1 MRRLFILLAVAAV
14 MCAPCQAQANKDGD
28 YCKQKKCCQQM
39 KMESAREAVNK
50 MKIGWNLGNTLDA
63 LGKKGTKCVTPQDWE
78 TSWGQPVTTRQ
89 MIHAFKERGFNV
101 IRIPVTWG
109 PHLDKDNKIDEA
121 WLKRVNE
128 IVDYVIDEGMYCIL
142 NIHHDTGTHGWLNA
156 DPAKYPEISRRFKA
170 IWCQLA
176 AHFKNY
182 NERLVFEAFNEM
194 LDNKG
199 TWDHSSIENYA
210 AINLLAQDFVDVV
223 RKSGDNNEYRNLI
236 ITTYSANGGEI
247 TLNNYRLPGD
257 VHPNH
262 LIGEVHFYDPQDF
275 CFPENKPTIYTEE
288 YQNIS
293 KTVMNRIA
301 DYFDKMDVP
310 VIIGEI
316 AAFDKK
322 NTPERV
328 KFAKLVASE
337 AKRRGM
343 VLVWWMGLLD
353 RNTCQWAEP
362 EVVDG
367 LFEGLSEKR

>member
-1 MRRLFILLAVAAV
+1 MKRCFLLIVICLTACLTTLAQEMETARQAV
-14 MCAPCQAQANKDGD
+14 G
-28 YCKQKKCCQQM
+28 
-39 KMESAREAVNK
+39 KMV
-50 MKIGWNLGNTLDA
+50 IGWNLGNTLDA
-63 LGKKGTKCVTPQDWE
+63 LGNRDKTCVTPTDWE
-78 TSWGQPVTTRQ
+78 TSWNQPVTTPQ

-109 PHLDKDNKIDEA
+109 PHLSQDNQIDEA
-121 WLKRVNE
+121 WMNRVNE
-128 IVDYVIDEGMYCIL
+128 IVDYVINEGMYCIV

-156 DPAKYPEISRRFKA
+156 DPAKYPEISRRFRD
-170 IWCQLA
+170 IWQQVA
-176 AHFKNY
+176 ERFKGY
-182 NERLVFEAFNEM
+182 DEHLLFEAFNEM

-199 TWDHSSIENYA
+199 TWDHSTVENYT

-223 RKSGDNNEYRNLI
+223 RATGGNNEFRNLI

-247 TLNNYRLPGD
+247 TLSNYRLPGD
-257 VHPNH
+257 VHPGH

-275 CFPENKPTIYTEE
+275 CFPENKPTVYTDE
-288 YQNIS
+288 YREIS
-293 KTVMNRIA
+293 RTVINRVA
-301 DYFDKMDVP
+301 DHFDRLGIP

-328 KFAKLVASE
+328 KFSTFVASE
-337 AKRRGM
+337 AKRRGI

-362 EVVDG
+362 DIVDA
-367 LFEGLSEKR
+367 LFEGLR